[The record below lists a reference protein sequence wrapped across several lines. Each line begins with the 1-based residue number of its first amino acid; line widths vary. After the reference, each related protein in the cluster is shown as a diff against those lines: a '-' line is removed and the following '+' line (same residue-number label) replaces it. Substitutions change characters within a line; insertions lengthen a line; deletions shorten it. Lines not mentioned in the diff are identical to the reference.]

1 MSTQPRVGSDVDLA
15 GFLSSLRD
23 SRPGIRSVFLTNSQG
38 RSLASSQLTGVE
50 RVQLSGSSAASLA
63 IASKVVN
70 DLQLGTLTQIQMTAD
85 RGSVLLLN
93 VGTKAVLTLLVD
105 ADAALDLVLSDA
117 RRAAD
122 RLRGIV

>member
-1 MSTQPRVGSDVDLA
+1 MSTQARMGSDVDLA

-70 DLQLGTLTQIQMTAD
+70 DLQLGTLTQIQVTAD

>member
-1 MSTQPRVGSDVDLA
+1 MGSDVDLA
-15 GFLSSLRD
+15 GFLASLRD

-70 DLQLGTLTQIQMTAD
+70 DLQLGTLTQIQVTAD

>member
-1 MSTQPRVGSDVDLA
+1 MSTQPRMGSDVDLA
-15 GFLSSLRD
+15 GFLASLRD

-70 DLQLGTLTQIQMTAD
+70 DLQLGTLTQIQVTAD

>member
-1 MSTQPRVGSDVDLA
+1 VSTQARMGSDVDLA

-70 DLQLGTLTQIQMTAD
+70 DLQLGTLTQIQVTAD